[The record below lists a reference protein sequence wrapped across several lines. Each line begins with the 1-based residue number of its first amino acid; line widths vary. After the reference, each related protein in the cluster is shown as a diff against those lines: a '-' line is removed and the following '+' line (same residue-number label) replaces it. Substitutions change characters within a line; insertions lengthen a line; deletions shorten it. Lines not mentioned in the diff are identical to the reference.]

1 MTELIAGDIGGTKTT
16 LALYDSDKGVRE
28 PLCEATYASVSYGSL
43 EDIVGRFIEDFG
55 IGEIGYAV
63 FGVAGPVVEEKV
75 NVTNLPWVIDK
86 ARITSSIGFKDM
98 HILNDLE
105 AMAYSITHLGEA
117 DLHSLNEGVPAA
129 KGPRAVIAPGTG
141 LGEAYLTWDGSRYVA
156 HPSEGGH
163 TEFGPGDD
171 TEIELLKYLFERH
184 GHVSYELV
192 CSGVGV
198 PNIYSFLKDRGYY
211 DEPAWFSERLAG
223 AEDKTAVIL
232 ATAVDR
238 NASCAIAKATL
249 RMFVSVLGAETGNLA
264 LKILA
269 TGGVYIGGGIPP
281 RIIPALQEGPFIQS
295 FLRKGRLSRVL
306 RNMPVSV
313 ILNPKAGLMG
323 AAVSGFETFETVGE
337 KR

>member
-1 MTELIAGDIGGTKTT
+1 MMKLIAGDIGGTKTT
-16 LALYDSDKGVRE
+16 LALYSSEKGVRE
-28 PLCEATYASVSYGSL
+28 PLFEATYASMSCGSL
-43 EDIVGRFIEDFG
+43 EDIVSRFIEDFG
-55 IGEIGYAV
+55 IEEVGYAV
-63 FGVAGPVVEEKV
+63 FGVAGPVIEEKV
-75 NVTNLPWVIDK
+75 AVTNLPWVVDK
-86 ARITSSIGFKDM
+86 SLIISSIGFKDM
-98 HILNDLE
+98 HLLNDLE
-105 AMAYSITHLGEA
+105 AMAYSISHLEEA
-117 DLHSLNEGVPAA
+117 DLLSLNKGVPEP
-129 KGPRAVIAPGTG
+129 KGPRAINAPGTG

-192 CSGVGV
+192 CSGMGI

-211 DEPAWFSERLAG
+211 DEPAWFSEKLAG
-223 AEDKTAVIL
+223 ADDRTAVIIC
-232 ATAVDR
+232 TAMDKDS
-238 NASCAIAKATL
+238 SCAIAKATL

-281 RIIPALQEGPFIQS
+281 RILPALQEGPFIQS

-306 RNMPVSV
+306 HAMPVSV

-323 AAVSGFETFETVGE
+323 AAVSGFETMGE
-337 KR
+337 KS